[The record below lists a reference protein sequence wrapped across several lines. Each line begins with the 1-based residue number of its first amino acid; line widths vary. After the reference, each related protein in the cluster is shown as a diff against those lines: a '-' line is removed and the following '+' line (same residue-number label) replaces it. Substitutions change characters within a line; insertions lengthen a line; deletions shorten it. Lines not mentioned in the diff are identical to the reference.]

1 MDTCWC
7 HLFGFF
13 ASTTCIYRA
22 HSPFSSHSF
31 NRILCLLIK
40 KKKKKTSKF
49 VNSDVYNI
57 EN

>member
-40 KKKKKTSKF
+40 KKKKTSKF